1 MLAHVALGYLKSVDE
16 AAALVRVEEVVHPDP
31 DAANFYCRLLSAFAA
46 TGEAVEQQRAR
57 RLDKAPDLAASNAKE
72 R

>member
-1 MLAHVALGYLKSVDE
+1 MLAHVALGYLKAVDE

-46 TGEAVEQQRAR
+46 TAR
-57 RLDKAPDLAASNAKE
+57 RSSINGARRFDKAPDLAASNAKE